1 MVILAAT
8 VIVIIFEKHLALWE
22 ERKTPGTH
30 GTGGFST
37 HHEKPNA
44 LS

>member
-8 VIVIIFEKHLALWE
+8 AIVILLEKQQAMWE
-22 ERKTPGTH
+22 ERKTPGTQ